1 MDGTD
6 SEDVWKEEL
15 TGYRRLGVGSH
26 GSQQWEVPGREEA
39 GWVRTPPSAASGT
52 R

>member
-15 TGYRRLGVGSH
+15 ARYHRLGLGRQ
-26 GSQQWEVPGREEA
+26 GSQQWEELGREEA
-39 GWVRTPPSAASGT
+39 GWVRTLPSAPSGT